1 MQVLT
6 LWIETVHFTA
16 CVVFGFLVICPFVPF
31 DMAKAD
37 SEAEFSLAESS
48 NEQNGLSD
56 LNGNLMFHLLF
67 LLLLSQK
74 VSDSAEETIRVKVT
88 FNVLLY
94 LSIPEALN
102 IISVPFH
109 KSRPISFKDKDHED

>member
-1 MQVLT
+1 M
-6 LWIETVHFTA
+6 
-16 CVVFGFLVICPFVPF
+16 FGFLLICPFVPF

-67 LLLLSQK
+67 FAVAVTESQ
-74 VSDSAEETIRVKVT
+74 
-88 FNVLLY
+88 
-94 LSIPEALN
+94 
-102 IISVPFH
+102 
-109 KSRPISFKDKDHED
+109 